1 MALLSVHATHRRL
14 QWKACEGFYAGGRVM
29 LGHPLRVLIF
39 VSVLWATS
47 IVAADPTSHALAL
60 FREYESRAARFDP
73 SLADLYSDDAL
84 IWTKRIGAGGGARE
98 LSFKGDKWKT
108 MIRLGMPLAK
118 IRGDTN
124 RFDDLMARKVGD
136 DVVISAYRSPFTL
149 VVRKSAD
156 AWRIVE
162 ERSETW
168 P

>member
-1 MALLSVHATHRRL
+1 
-14 QWKACEGFYAGGRVM
+14 
-29 LGHPLRVLIF
+29 
-39 VSVLWATS
+39 
-47 IVAADPTSHALAL
+47 
-60 FREYESRAARFDP
+60 
-73 SLADLYSDDAL
+73 L

-118 IRGDTN
+118 ITGDTN
-124 RFDDLMARKVGD
+124 RLDDVTARKVGD
-136 DVVISAYRSPFTL
+136 DVVISAQRYSLLKGYRSPFTL

-162 ERSETW
+162 EKSETR